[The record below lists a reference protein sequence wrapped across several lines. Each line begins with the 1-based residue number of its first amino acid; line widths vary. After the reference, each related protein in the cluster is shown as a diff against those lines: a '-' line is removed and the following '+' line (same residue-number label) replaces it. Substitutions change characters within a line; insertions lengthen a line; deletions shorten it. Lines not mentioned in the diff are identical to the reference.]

1 MARKFDIE
9 LNGII
14 TLTYTDNNTGR
25 RQQTK
30 LKPLS
35 VKVTVAKIVFLQQY
49 SCYRFSC
56 NGANRADKTDIKFLQ
71 HDN

>member
-30 LKPLS
+30 LKAVDRKSNSCENCFFATIFMLS
-35 VKVTVAKIVFLQQY
+35 FFLQW
-49 SCYRFSC
+49 CKP
-56 NGANRADKTDIKFLQ
+56 GG
-71 HDN
+71 

>member
-30 LKPLS
+30 LKAVERKS
-35 VKVTVAKIVFLQQY
+35 NSCENCFLQQY

-71 HDN
+71 DDN

>member
-30 LKPLS
+30 LKAVERKS
-35 VKVTVAKIVFLQQY
+35 NSCENCFLQQY

-56 NGANRADKTDIKFLQ
+56 NGQTGRIKRILNFCN
-71 HDN
+71 DN

>member
-30 LKPLS
+30 LKA
-35 VKVTVAKIVFLQQY
+35 VERKITVAKIVF
-49 SCYRFSC
+49 C
-56 NGANRADKTDIKFLQ
+56 NNIHVIVFLAMV
-71 HDN
+71 